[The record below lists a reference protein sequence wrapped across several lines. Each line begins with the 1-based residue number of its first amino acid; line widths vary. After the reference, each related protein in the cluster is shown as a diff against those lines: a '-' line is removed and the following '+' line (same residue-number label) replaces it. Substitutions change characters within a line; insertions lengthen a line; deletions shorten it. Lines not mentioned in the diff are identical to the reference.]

1 MLINSVI
8 IVLREVIE
16 AALLIS
22 VLLAVSRRL
31 QLSVRWAPVAL
42 IAGAVGAALYASLL
56 DSVSELFDGVGQ
68 ELINALMQVCI
79 SALLVV
85 IVLLVARR
93 RERLGGPSTALIGLM
108 AISVALATIREG
120 SEIIVYVIGFV
131 TIESHRASVLLGSL
145 TGAGIGFSVGVL
157 LYYLLLAMRVS
168 HALWVSL
175 TLLAL
180 AASSMCAQAAK
191 LLIQAD
197 WLPSGAPLWDTSAL
211 ITEQSMV
218 GQFLYALIGYE
229 ATPSAI
235 EVVAY
240 FGSIGI
246 IIASALAGWFV
257 FRTSAEE
264 TSG

>member
-31 QLSVRWAPVAL
+31 QLSVQWAPIAL
-42 IAGAVGAALYASLL
+42 IAGALGAALYARLL
-56 DSVSELFDGVGQ
+56 EPVSELFDGVGQ
-68 ELINALMQVCI
+68 ELINALMQFGI
-79 SALLVV
+79 SVLLVV
-85 IVLLVARR
+85 IVLLIARR
-93 RERLGGPSTALIGLM
+93 RERLGGPATVLTGLM
-108 AISVALATIREG
+108 AIAVALAAIREG
-120 SEIIVYVIGFV
+120 SEILVYVFGFV

-157 LYYLLLAMRVS
+157 LYYLLLAIRVN

-180 AASSMCAQAAK
+180 AASSMCAQAVK

-211 ITEQSMV
+211 VNEQSMV

-235 EVVAY
+235 EAVAY

-246 IIASALAGWFV
+246 IIVAGLAGWFF
-257 FRTSAEE
+257 FRASAAE
-264 TSG
+264 TTG